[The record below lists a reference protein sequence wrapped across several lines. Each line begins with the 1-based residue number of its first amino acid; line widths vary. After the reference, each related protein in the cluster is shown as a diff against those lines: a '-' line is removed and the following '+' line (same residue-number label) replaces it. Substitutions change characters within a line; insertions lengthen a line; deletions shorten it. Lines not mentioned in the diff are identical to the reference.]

1 MEAAGLHRILAQ
13 CEQFGL
19 PSLDKNIKI
28 LRDMLDDDA
37 ARLREEM
44 DQKILR
50 DLSNPQD
57 VYNAISAKIENT
69 KAGDHFLSMMQH
81 LLLIREEGPPL
92 VHYFQLIDSLVTDVV
107 LDKKLAGAEQRL
119 GHSVDRIIAQ
129 FNEADRYQSL
139 SEEATEARNT
149 ASRLQR
155 EKDLLEEEISQGQD
169 GLVGRLKEQQ
179 KHLEQQLS
187 ISRETTNRLQ
197 GQLATQKSGY
207 EERIAQLEAQ
217 IMELF
222 RMLREVGNNVDT
234 ILDQGA
240 MDRRTLVDTLEK
252 QFQRNKT
259 ISILEGNKGWGKM
272 GGKSKRGGTGG
283 GGDGQGDGEDGED
296 GDDIDATPGKSSLRR
311 GSKSIGSR
319 KKSTKGARV
328 TGGATK
334 LDEAG
339 RVSQFMDADEDDA
352 REQIQ
357 QQLAAGTQ
365 VVRLVFFIGLLLD
378 RH

>member
-1 MEAAGLHRILAQ
+1 
-13 CEQFGL
+13 
-19 PSLDKNIKI
+19 
-28 LRDMLDDDA
+28 
-37 ARLREEM
+37 
-44 DQKILR
+44 
-50 DLSNPQD
+50 
-57 VYNAISAKIENT
+57 
-69 KAGDHFLSMMQH
+69 
-81 LLLIREEGPPL
+81 
-92 VHYFQLIDSLVTDVV
+92 
-107 LDKKLAGAEQRL
+107 
-119 GHSVDRIIAQ
+119 
-129 FNEADRYQSL
+129 
-139 SEEATEARNT
+139 
-149 ASRLQR
+149 
-155 EKDLLEEEISQGQD
+155 
-169 GLVGRLKEQQ
+169 
-179 KHLEQQLS
+179 
-187 ISRETTNRLQ
+187 
-197 GQLATQKSGY
+197 
-207 EERIAQLEAQ
+207 
-217 IMELF
+217 MELF

-259 ISILEGNKGWGKM
+259 ISILEGNKGWGKT
-272 GGKSKRGGTGG
+272 GGKSKRGGG
-283 GGDGQGDGEDGED
+283 GGDGQGDGEDGDD

-365 VVRLVFFIGLLLD
+365 VVRLLLLVCHLLD
-378 RH
+378 GHSSRCSTRHEMVFCRIHGASGLHQDGRTGRF